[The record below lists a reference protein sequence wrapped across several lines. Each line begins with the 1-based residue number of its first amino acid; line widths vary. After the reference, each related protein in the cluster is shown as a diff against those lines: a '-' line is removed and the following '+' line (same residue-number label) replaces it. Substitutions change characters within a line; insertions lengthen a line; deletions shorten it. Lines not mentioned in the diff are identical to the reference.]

1 MRISDWSSD
10 VCSSD
15 LFLHRRAFEA
25 AGILF
30 LVLAGALALAMASY
44 DSLDPSLNSAAGRP
58 AQNLL
63 GGPGALAADIALQ
76 SFGLAAIVLVFGL
89 AVWGISL
96 VRHRRIARFG
106 WRVLALLVAL

>member
-63 GGPGALAADIALQ
+63 GGPGAPAADIALQ
-76 SFGLAAIVLVFGL
+76 SFVLAALVLR
-89 AVWGISL
+89 SEE
-96 VRHRRIARFG
+96 RRVGKEWVSPGRSR
-106 WRVLALLVAL
+106 WPPDPYKKTKT